1 MVHHM
6 SIVAAN
12 YLEPRFEK
20 ISKKIRK
27 WHGVLS
33 ANLEP
38 ENQNDGVLS
47 SHLEPLSTR
56 YLEPPPCFLFCH
68 FVFMRVFQHFFIYM
82 PKNAK
87 RIPPPI
93 AAIPLVNPILRTS
106 LLYQIW
112 ASPSG

>member
-1 MVHHM
+1 MHDIMNQSSHDHFM
-6 SIVAAN
+6 YNIVAAN

-20 ISKKIRK
+20 ISKKNRK

-68 FVFMRVFQHFFIYM
+68 FVFTRVFQHFFIYM
-82 PKNAK
+82 PKIQK
-87 RIPPPI
+87 GY
-93 AAIPLVNPILRTS
+93 
-106 LLYQIW
+106 LLQTQPYPW
-112 ASPSG
+112 